1 MYKILLVDDEIL
13 VRDAI
18 RENIDWKSLDCELV
32 GDCEN
37 GRQAVEF
44 VQSHKVDVVLTDIC
58 MPYMDGMELS
68 EFLHDN
74 YPDILIVIFSGFGE
88 FEYAKKAIRYNVS
101 EYMLKPVTAMEL
113 TKVLRNMKEKL
124 DSRKKEQKKM
134 ESLSQT
140 SKDYHK
146 NVDVIRSKA
155 LETLVN
161 CTRDVQVSL
170 LELKKLGISFDC
182 SSYRVAVFDMDTYS
196 EMYQVDMHK
205 QQESALMS
213 FVLFNISNEIVT
225 RENAGVAYQ
234 EGSNRVCIIFTGC
247 RSREFGDK
255 IHSICQEIQQKVKEV
270 IGIETSIGI
279 GSWVRSPQELVYS
292 YKLAEKAIGYR
303 YLLGGSLLFDM
314 DTYSEMYQVDM
325 HKQQESAL
333 MSFVLFNIGNEIVTR
348 ENAGVAYQE
357 GSNRVCIIFTG
368 CRSREF
374 GDKIHSICQEIQQ
387 KVKEVI
393 GIETSIGI
401 GSWVRSPQELVYSY
415 KLAEKAIGYR
425 YLLGGSLLLD
435 MEEKKTD
442 NSINLIK
449 SLETLTE
456 EIKVGNRQ
464 KVTEILEQIEHE
476 IKGALVEKSYACIYL
491 QQVIRAIGNTC
502 QSLSDDP
509 EKIIAQREK
518 LLKEVSQAKT
528 FDKAV
533 TLVKEY
539 AEGVFESLQDLNSS
553 SGQRQGM
560 MAMDYIRKNYMD
572 PDLSLNSICSYLNI
586 STSYFS
592 TIFKEMTG
600 ETFIESLTRIRME
613 KAKELLENT
622 TLKNYEIA
630 EKVGFSD
637 PHYFGI
643 SFKKM
648 TGKTPTE
655 YAREKRR

>member
-18 RENIDWKSLDCELV
+18 RENIDWKGLDCELV

-37 GRQAVEF
+37 GRQAAEF
-44 VQSHKVDVVLTDIC
+44 VENNEVDIVLTDIC

-113 TKVLRNMKEKL
+113 TKVIRKMKEKL
-124 DSRKKEQKKM
+124 DSRRKEQRKM
-134 ESLSQT
+134 ESLTQT
-140 SKDYHK
+140 SKDYNR

-155 LETLVN
+155 LDTLVK
-161 CTRDVQVSL
+161 CTRDVEVSL
-170 LELKKLGISFDC
+170 QELQKLGISFEC
-182 SSYRVAVFDMDTYS
+182 SSFRVAVFDMDTYS
-196 EMYQVDMHK
+196 ELYQVDMNK

-213 FVLFNISNEIVT
+213 FVLFNVSNEIIG
-225 RENAGVAYQ
+225 REKAGIAYQ
-234 EGSNRVCIIFTGC
+234 EGSNRICVIFTGN
-247 RSREFGDK
+247 RSREFAEK
-255 IHSICQEIQQKVKEV
+255 IHGICHEIQEKVKEV

-279 GSWVRSPQELVYS
+279 GSWVRSPQELIYS
-292 YKLAEKAIGYR
+292 YNLARKAIGYR
-303 YLLGGSLLFDM
+303 YLLGGNLLF
-314 DTYSEMYQVDM
+314 
-325 HKQQESAL
+325 
-333 MSFVLFNIGNEIVTR
+333 
-348 ENAGVAYQE
+348 
-357 GSNRVCIIFTG
+357 
-368 CRSREF
+368 
-374 GDKIHSICQEIQQ
+374 
-387 KVKEVI
+387 
-393 GIETSIGI
+393 
-401 GSWVRSPQELVYSY
+401 
-415 KLAEKAIGYR
+415 
-425 YLLGGSLLLD
+425 D

-449 SLETLTE
+449 ELETLTDG
-456 EIKVGNRQ
+456 IKAGNRQ
-464 KVTEILEQIEHE
+464 QVTETLDQIEE
-476 IKGALVEKSYACIYL
+476 KIKGALVEKSYACIYL

-502 QSLSDDP
+502 QSLSDEP
-509 EKIIAQREK
+509 EKIMTQREK
-518 LLKEVSQAKT
+518 LLKAVSQAKS
-528 FDKAV
+528 FEKAAE
-533 TLVKEY
+533 LVKEY
-539 AEGVFESLQDLNSS
+539 AGNVFDSLQELNSS
-553 SGQRQGM
+553 SSQRQGIL
-560 MAMDYIRKNYMD
+560 AMDYIQNNYMD
-572 PDLSLNSICSYLNI
+572 PNLSLNSICSYLNI

-600 ETFIESLTRIRME
+600 ETFIEVLTRTRME

-622 TLKNYEIA
+622 TMKNYEIA

-643 SFKKM
+643 SFKKI